1 MSTLQR
7 TERFL
12 LIINPRRTARVISR
26 LSKINKKKAKGV
38 AVYIDV
44 NGIEIFWK
52 DPSHL
57 SSAGS
62 LTQSEIIHDKIREF
76 CRLNKL
82 PLYTFAGNNAVG
94 AGYYLLS
101 MGFSSKSSQFD

>member
-1 MSTLQR
+1 MKDSFSL
-7 TERFL
+7 FNL
-12 LIINPRRTARVISR
+12 RRTAKVIAR

-44 NGIEIFWK
+44 NGIKTFW
-52 DPSHL
+52 DGESNQNPG
-57 SSAGS
+57 GS
-62 LTQSEIIHDKIREF
+62 LSQSEIIRDKIMEF
-76 CRLNKL
+76 SKLNKL

-101 MGFSSKSSQFD
+101 MGFP